1 MGKSG
6 LTPAFRF
13 LKLTY
18 GNYLKRRYRISS
30 YGIEDVVP
38 YKGPA
43 IVFGNHTHTLDP
55 FFISAVYP
63 YTIRWVAG
71 SYLFKMKGLSFL
83 LRHLVKA
90 MPKVQGR
97 SDLETIRSISR
108 ALKQGDIVGLF
119 PEGTRSW
126 DGEMMDI
133 TAATAKLVRMFKV
146 PVVFTHIEGGFL
158 NKPRW
163 SDKERKGPVS
173 VRVVRVLTPEEIS
186 KMTLPEITAV
196 TAECLSFST
205 DEWEDEARVPYPSPT
220 LAEGSERLFYLCPK
234 CGRFSTIHSHGRIAE
249 CTSCGFSVEFDE
261 YGRISSSDP
270 SISWTKLSEWH
281 SWEKGKLADILSL
294 SDGAEIFSDRGIL
307 FQIPGRKK
315 LRTVSEAFD
324 VSASSDRLR
333 FSFDRPFDFD
343 GRSIS
348 ELEFPL
354 SSIESMIINAKQ
366 TIEFYADG
374 KQYRFR
380 TALDRSPLK
389 YQELY
394 LACKA
399 GSEE

>member
-146 PVVFTHIEGGFL
+146 PVVFTHFEGGFL

-163 SDKERKGPVS
+163 SDTERQGPVS

-294 SDGAEIFSDRGIL
+294 SDGARIFSDRGIL

>member
-1 MGKSG
+1 
-6 LTPAFRF
+6 
-13 LKLTY
+13 
-18 GNYLKRRYRISS
+18 
-30 YGIEDVVP
+30 
-38 YKGPA
+38 
-43 IVFGNHTHTLDP
+43 
-55 FFISAVYP
+55 
-63 YTIRWVAG
+63 
-71 SYLFKMKGLSFL
+71 
-83 LRHLVKA
+83 
-90 MPKVQGR
+90 
-97 SDLETIRSISR
+97 
-108 ALKQGDIVGLF
+108 
-119 PEGTRSW
+119 
-126 DGEMMDI
+126 
-133 TAATAKLVRMFKV
+133 
-146 PVVFTHIEGGFL
+146 
-158 NKPRW
+158 
-163 SDKERKGPVS
+163 
-173 VRVVRVLTPEEIS
+173 
-186 KMTLPEITAV
+186 MTLPEITAV

-294 SDGAEIFSDRGIL
+294 SDGARIFSDRGIL

>member
-270 SISWTKLSEWH
+270 SISWTKLSPWH

>member
-294 SDGAEIFSDRGIL
+294 SDGARIFSDRGIL

>member
-294 SDGAEIFSDRGIL
+294 SDGARIFSDRGIL
-307 FQIPGRKK
+307 FQIPGILVRQ
-315 LRTVSEAFD
+315 AF
-324 VSASSDRLR
+324 RLR
-333 FSFDRPFDFD
+333 WQEHLRAGVPALIHRIHDNQR
-343 GRSIS
+343 
-348 ELEFPL
+348 
-354 SSIESMIINAKQ
+354 K
-366 TIEFYADG
+366 ADH
-374 KQYRFR
+374 
-380 TALDRSPLK
+380 
-389 YQELY
+389 
-394 LACKA
+394 
-399 GSEE
+399 